1 MCQIVDN
8 LRFVNNVTNSL
19 TPDYEF
25 MTFAQT
31 LGVLKHHSMPS
42 LVQEELERMLRRGA
56 FSPGDPL
63 REASLATQL
72 GVSRGPIREAFRSLE
87 EKGLVRVEKNR
98 GVFVRI
104 ITPQEAD
111 DIFEVR
117 TALEKLIV
125 SRIAKAPERLAD
137 SGLPE
142 LLSKAE
148 RLAAK
153 ADFSG
158 CHALNVEFHERLAE
172 LAGNET
178 LLHTYRRLVNEL
190 SLFRQ
195 QAHASSPDASTLRQ
209 SVMDHKN
216 FFAALIE
223 GDKRKALRVLKLHV
237 EESRKRLKSIL
248 SKPTNVLL

>member
-8 LRFVNNVTNSL
+8 LRFVENVADRL
-19 TPDYEF
+19 IADEDF
-25 MTFAQT
+25 MTYTQT

-42 LVQEELERMLRRGA
+42 LVQEELERMLRKGA
-56 FSPGDPL
+56 FAPGDPL

-125 SRIAKAPERLAD
+125 SRVAKTPECLAA

-142 LLSKAE
+142 LLNKAE
-148 RLAAK
+148 KLAVK

-209 SVMDHKN
+209 SVVDHKN
-216 FFAALIE
+216 LFAALVE

-237 EESRKRLKSIL
+237 EESRKRLKAIL
-248 SKPTNVLL
+248 SKPSKITL

>member
-1 MCQIVDN
+1 
-8 LRFVNNVTNSL
+8 
-19 TPDYEF
+19 
-25 MTFAQT
+25 MTYAQT
-31 LGVLKHHSMPS
+31 LDVLKLHSMPS
-42 LVQEELERMLRRGA
+42 LVQDELERMLRQGA
-56 FSPGDPL
+56 FAPGDPL
-63 REASLATQL
+63 RETSLATQL

-98 GVFVRI
+98 GVFVRVI
-104 ITPQEAD
+104 SPEEAD

-125 SRIAKAPERLAD
+125 SRIARAPACLAD

-148 RLAAK
+148 KQAGR

-172 LAGNET
+172 LAGNAT

-195 QAHASSPDASTLRQ
+195 QAHARSPDASTLRQ
-209 SVMDHKN
+209 SVADHKN
-216 FFAALIE
+216 LFAALVE

-237 EESRKRLKSIL
+237 EESRKRLKTVL
-248 SKPTNVLL
+248 SNPSKVTP

>member
-1 MCQIVDN
+1 
-8 LRFVNNVTNSL
+8 
-19 TPDYEF
+19 
-25 MTFAQT
+25 MTYAQT

-42 LVQEELERMLRRGA
+42 LVQDELERMLRQGA
-56 FSPGDPL
+56 FAPGDPL
-63 REASLATQL
+63 RETSLATQL

-98 GVFVRI
+98 GVFVRVI
-104 ITPQEAD
+104 SPQEAD

-125 SRIAKAPERLAD
+125 SRIARAPECLTD

-148 RLAAK
+148 KLAAK
-153 ADFSG
+153 ADFPG
-158 CHALNVEFHERLAE
+158 CHTLNVEFHERLAE
-172 LAGNET
+172 LAGNAT

-195 QAHASSPDASTLRQ
+195 QAHARSPDASTLRQ
-209 SVMDHKN
+209 SVADHKN
-216 FFAALIE
+216 LFAALVD
-223 GDKRKALRVLKLHV
+223 GDKRTALRVLKLHV
-237 EESRKRLKSIL
+237 DESRKRLKAVL
-248 SKPTNVLL
+248 SNP

>member
-8 LRFVNNVTNSL
+8 LRFVKNVAGPF
-19 TPDYEF
+19 TPYEEF

-42 LVQEELERMLRRGA
+42 LVQEELERMLRGGA
-56 FSPGDPL
+56 FAPGDPL

-125 SRIAKAPERLAD
+125 SRVAKTPECLAD

-142 LLSKAE
+142 LLSNAE
-148 RLAAK
+148 KLAAE

-158 CHALNVEFHERLAE
+158 CHALNVQFHERLAE

-195 QAHASSPDASTLRQ
+195 QAHASSPDASTLRR
-209 SVMDHKN
+209 SVVDHQN
-216 FFAALIE
+216 MFTALVE
-223 GDKRKALRVLKLHV
+223 GNKRKALGVLKLHV
-237 EESRKRLKSIL
+237 EESRKRLKSVL
-248 SKPTNVLL
+248 SKPSNVIL

>member
-1 MCQIVDN
+1 
-8 LRFVNNVTNSL
+8 
-19 TPDYEF
+19 
-25 MTFAQT
+25 MTYAQT

-56 FSPGDPL
+56 FAPGDPL

-98 GVFVRI
+98 GVFVRV
-104 ITPQEAD
+104 ITPREAD

-125 SRIAKAPERLAD
+125 ARLAKAPECLAD
-137 SGLPE
+137 SGLPA

-148 RLAAK
+148 KLAAK

-158 CHALNVEFHERLAE
+158 CHALNVQFHERLAE

-178 LLHTYRRLVNEL
+178 LLQTYRRLVNEL

-209 SVMDHKN
+209 SVVDHKN
-216 FFAALIE
+216 LFTALVE
-223 GDKRKALRVLKLHV
+223 GDKRKALRILKLHV
-237 EESRKRLKSIL
+237 EESRKRLKAIL
-248 SKPTNVLL
+248 SKPSNVIL

>member
-1 MCQIVDN
+1 
-8 LRFVNNVTNSL
+8 
-19 TPDYEF
+19 
-25 MTFAQT
+25 MTYAQT
-31 LGVLKHHSMPS
+31 LDVLKLHSMPS
-42 LVQEELERMLRRGA
+42 LVQDELERMLRQGA
-56 FSPGDPL
+56 FAPGDPL
-63 REASLATQL
+63 RETSLATRL

-98 GVFVRI
+98 GVFVRVI
-104 ITPQEAD
+104 SPEEAD

-125 SRIAKAPERLAD
+125 SRIARAPGCLAD

-142 LLSKAE
+142 LLGKAE
-148 RLAAK
+148 KLAAR

-158 CHALNVEFHERLAE
+158 CHALNVLFHERLAE
-172 LAGNET
+172 LAGNAT

-195 QAHASSPDASTLRQ
+195 QAHARSPDASTLRQ
-209 SVMDHKN
+209 SVTDHKN
-216 FFAALIE
+216 LLAALVE

-237 EESRKRLKSIL
+237 EESRKRLKTVL
-248 SKPTNVLL
+248 SNPS

>member
-1 MCQIVDN
+1 
-8 LRFVNNVTNSL
+8 
-19 TPDYEF
+19 
-25 MTFAQT
+25 MTYAQT

-42 LVQEELERMLRRGA
+42 LVQDELERMLRQGA
-56 FSPGDPL
+56 FAPGDPL
-63 REASLATQL
+63 RETSLATQL

-98 GVFVRI
+98 GVFVRVI
-104 ITPQEAD
+104 SPQEAD

-125 SRIAKAPERLAD
+125 SRIARAPECLAD

-142 LLSKAE
+142 LLNAAE
-148 RLAAK
+148 KLATK

-158 CHALNVEFHERLAE
+158 CHALNVQFHERLAE

-178 LLHTYRRLVNEL
+178 LLQTYRRLVNEL

-195 QAHASSPDASTLRQ
+195 QAHARSPDASTLRQ
-209 SVMDHKN
+209 SVIDHKDLL
-216 FFAALIE
+216 AALVE
-223 GDKRKALRVLKLHV
+223 GDRRKALRVLKLHV
-237 EESRKRLKSIL
+237 EESRKRLKSVL
-248 SKPTNVLL
+248 SSPSKVTL

>member
-8 LRFVNNVTNSL
+8 LRFFENVAD
-19 TPDYEF
+19 PFIPHEDF
-25 MTFAQT
+25 MTYAQT

-56 FSPGDPL
+56 FAPGDPL

-117 TALEKLIV
+117 TALEELIV
-125 SRIAKAPERLAD
+125 SRLAGAPACLAD

-142 LLSKAE
+142 LLNKAE
-148 RLAAK
+148 KLSAK

-158 CHALNVEFHERLAE
+158 CHALNVQFHERLAE
-172 LAGNET
+172 LAGNAT

-195 QAHASSPDASTLRQ
+195 QAHARSPDASTLRQ
-209 SVMDHKN
+209 SVADHRN
-216 FFAALIE
+216 LFTALIE

-237 EESRKRLKSIL
+237 EESRKRLKTIL
-248 SKPTNVLL
+248 LNPSNVIL